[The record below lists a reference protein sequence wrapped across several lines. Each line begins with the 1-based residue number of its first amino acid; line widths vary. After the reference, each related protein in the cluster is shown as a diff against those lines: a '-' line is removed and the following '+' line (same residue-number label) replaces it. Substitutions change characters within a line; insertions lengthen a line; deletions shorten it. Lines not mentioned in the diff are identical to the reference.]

1 MHTVL
6 IVDDH
11 PVTRLVLKTQLANLL
26 GVAKVLEADN
36 GQAAVE
42 VVRKERPDLVVLD
55 LDLPGMGGLEV
66 IPRLRALH
74 PRIRILVFS
83 GQSAAVYGRRIMEL
97 RADGFVSKTEDVSEI
112 LRAVEMVMAGYRVF
126 PEIAGR
132 ASPSLADKDE
142 EARLRQLSNKEIL
155 VLGLLVKGQSNQTI
169 GEALHI
175 SSKTVSSHKVN
186 LMKKLRVSSLVEL
199 VDLARR
205 FHLTS

>member
-1 MHTVL
+1 
-6 IVDDH
+6 
-11 PVTRLVLKTQLANLL
+11 
-26 GVAKVLEADN
+26 
-36 GQAAVE
+36 
-42 VVRKERPDLVVLD
+42 
-55 LDLPGMGGLEV
+55 
-66 IPRLRALH
+66 
-74 PRIRILVFS
+74 
-83 GQSAAVYGRRIMEL
+83 MEL

-126 PEIAGR
+126 PEVAGR
-132 ASPSLADKDE
+132 SGPALGDKDE

-155 VLGLLVKGQSNQTI
+155 VLGLLVKGQSNQVI

-199 VDLARR
+199 VDMARR